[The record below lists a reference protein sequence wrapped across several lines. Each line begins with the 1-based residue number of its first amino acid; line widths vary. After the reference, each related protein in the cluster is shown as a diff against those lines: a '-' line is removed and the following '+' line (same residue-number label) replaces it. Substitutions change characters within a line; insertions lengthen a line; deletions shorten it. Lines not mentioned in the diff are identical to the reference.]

1 MNADNRR
8 NKQQLWSFSKIIL
21 ISSLL
26 IAFNSNF
33 KSLNS
38 VSAHGHSHDG
48 HGHSHEAEENP
59 SYKWSRAANKQED
72 EIMEEDIIDLPPKKG
87 PTPKVVNQ
95 GHSHSEHSHSHG
107 HSHGSH
113 GHSHGGH
120 GHSHGPPQKEPT
132 PEERE
137 KHRQRLHKEWDDDEE
152 EDVGRNVWMQALG
165 ATALISAAPF
175 FILFLIPLD
184 NSQEKQWLLK
194 ITLSF
199 ASGGLLGDAFL
210 HLIPHAMMAAY
221 PVESEDGHGHS
232 HSHGHSHGGGHSH
245 GEGEEHAPH
254 DMSVG
259 LGVLAGILAFLAV
272 EKFVRIM
279 NGGSGG
285 HGHSHAP
292 ASAPKKEEKKVDKKL
307 KAEEK
312 KDKDDKTETKSD
324 DESKTK
330 ETTDKKSEKDNKDS
344 SNEKQE
350 KKETNK
356 IEAIVEEKSE
366 IKVAGVLNLFADGF
380 HNFTDGLAIGAS
392 FAAGES
398 VGLVT
403 MMTILFHEIPHE
415 IGDYA
420 ILIQSGF
427 HPMKAIML
435 QSLTAIGAFSG
446 CITALWAQ
454 GDDFGASGIILPFT
468 AGGFIYI
475 ATVSVIPELLEGAS
489 SFRQSIYEIIALI
502 TGVYMMVIIAQYE

>member
-1 MNADNRR
+1 MTFLNNSR
-8 NKQQLWSFSKIIL
+8 KHKMWSFSKIIL
-21 ISSLL
+21 VSLL
-26 IAFNSNF
+26 L
-33 KSLNS
+33 LNIKQYYDS
-38 VSAHGHSHDG
+38 QSIVSAHGHSHDG
-48 HGHSHEAEENP
+48 HGHSHDEPEENP
-59 SYKWSRAANKQED
+59 SFKWSRAANTKED

-87 PTPKVVNQ
+87 PKPKVVNQ
-95 GHSHSEHSHSHG
+95 GHSHTGHGHSHG
-107 HSHGSH
+107 HSHEGH

-137 KHRQRLHKEWDDDEE
+137 KHRQKLHKEWDDDDEE
-152 EDVGRNVWMQALG
+152 EVGRNVWMQALG

-221 PVESEDGHGHS
+221 PVEGDDGHGHS

-245 GEGEEHAPH
+245 GDGEEHDPH

-292 ASAPKKEEKKVDKKL
+292 ASLPKESD
-307 KAEEK
+307 K
-312 KDKDDKTETKSD
+312 KDKDNVETKKSETNETKAKSSD
-324 DESKTK
+324 DESKK
-330 ETTDKKSEKDNKDS
+330 SEESDNKSKDKKDISEA
-344 SNEKQE
+344 KQE
-350 KKETNK
+350 KKEVKK
-356 IEAIVEEKSE
+356 IESIVEETSE

-446 CITALWAQ
+446 CITALVAQ

-489 SFRQSIYEIIALI
+489 SFRQSVYEIIALI